1 MTRKF
6 NIVQSDPAHATF
18 MLQNTSSTGY
28 TSVDLLDNNGTTQ
41 ANIGYANTSAGAYS
55 GEFYF
60 ATNTASDMVFA
71 TNNAEMVHFKSGGNV
86 GIGTTNPTQ
95 KLDITNGNILI
106 ANTNNSAGS
115 LMFMEPSTSG
125 SNYMSFKAGV
135 MAANV
140 TYTLP
145 TADGTNGQL
154 LKTNGGG
161 TLSWTTVG
169 MGSSNNV
176 NASLSG
182 TYNNYSMGSI
192 TYLKANNGS
201 TNSFTISGVGAG
213 TDGQMIII
221 QNSGSGNMTIQNLN
235 TGSSAANRIVTGTG
249 SDLTTSGTGNVTM
262 IYDGTQ
268 GYWIVTS
275 FQP

>member
-1 MTRKF
+1 
-6 NIVQSDPAHATF
+6 
-18 MLQNTSSTGY
+18 
-28 TSVDLLDNNGTTQ
+28 
-41 ANIGYANTSAGAYS
+41 
-55 GEFYF
+55 
-60 ATNTASDMVFA
+60 
-71 TNNAEMVHFKSGGNV
+71 
-86 GIGTTNPTQ
+86 
-95 KLDITNGNILI
+95 
-106 ANTNNSAGS
+106 
-115 LMFMEPSTSG
+115 
-125 SNYMSFKAGV
+125 MSFKAGV